1 MTRFL
6 VTAALALGIVSCS
19 DSTGPHGLRLTMSVD
34 RAQVSRDGS
43 VEVTLTATNTSHRAV
58 TVFSPESYG
67 ACMRAFRV
75 FNATQREVQVETF
88 LCALLQVIGPLPI
101 ELAPGQSV
109 TARDNWEPGRS
120 TLDGQPIPVGTY
132 RLVGHYHVEEAIA
145 VTTPRT
151 ITVVP

>member
-6 VTAALALGIVSCS
+6 VSAALALAVASCS
-19 DSTGPHGLRLTMSVD
+19 DATGPHGLRLTMSVD
-34 RAQVSRDGS
+34 RTQVARDGS
-43 VEVTLTATNTSHRAV
+43 VEVTLTATNTSNRAV
-58 TVFSPESYG
+58 TVVSPDSYG

-75 FNATQREVQVETF
+75 FTAAQREVQVETF
-88 LCALLQVIGPLPI
+88 LCALLQVIGPLPM

-120 TLDGQPIPVGTY
+120 TLDGQPLPTGTY
-132 RLVGHYHVEEAIA
+132 RIVGHYHVEDALA
-145 VTTPRT
+145 VSAPES